1 MTHFP
6 YEHLLPH
13 LDAHYQ
19 GMPPVAA
26 MQVSI
31 AGFDGDCLRLDA
43 PLDRNVNDKGCAFG
57 GSLASLMTLACWG
70 LATMRIQG
78 AGMEADVFVADSQV
92 RYLAPLYGDLQAK
105 PKPRPNRTGMRSSPR
120 SPNAAARGSSSSR
133 AWPCPKVGTPPRSA
147 RVSSPSA
154 KGRMRASRGG
164 VACR

>member
-57 GSLASLMTLACWG
+57 GSLASLMTLAAWG
-70 LATMRIQG
+70 VVTLRVQG
-78 AGMEADVFVADSQV
+78 AGMHCIAVSTMRIAPRDDAATRTRLRDALAAPVVVF
-92 RYLAPLYGDLQAK
+92 
-105 PKPRPNRTGMRSSPR
+105 T
-120 SPNAAARGSSSSR
+120 SPNAVRCAAGL
-133 AWPCPKVGTPPRSA
+133 
-147 RVSSPSA
+147 
-154 KGRMRASRGG
+154 AS
-164 VACR
+164 